1 MVAKRIDQLVRERV
15 DNRCEYCRLPQA
27 AVRFRFPLDH
37 VTARQHQSD
46 EPRSGERPID
56 SPLNP
61 RLDQWADHFRWEGVI
76 AVGVTDVGRT
86 TVRLLRMNDPVR
98 VALREHLVAEG
109 SVL

>member
-1 MVAKRIDQLVRERV
+1 
-15 DNRCEYCRLPQA
+15 
-27 AVRFRFPLDH
+27 
-37 VTARQHQSD
+37 VTARQHQGPSTEENLALCCD
-46 EPRSGERPID
+46 RCNSHKGTNLTSLDPASGQMTR
-56 SPLNP
+56 LFNP

-98 VALREHLVAEG
+98 VALREHLLAEG